1 MKKIIFTLF
10 ISLLL
15 GCSDADVMIEPFN
28 FDGIDISKCATKDI
42 LYKIK
47 SSEILF
53 ITFPIAENL
62 KNEETP
68 ANEPREIILNTI
80 NKVIYRVYSDAANS
94 TVICND
100 IPPVSPFTQTE
111 WNAKAGA
118 KIQIVTTKKLHPN
131 TNTIEYYKH
140 VITFKNI
147 EFSNG
152 TESFV
157 YDNYEFG
164 EYRTNP

>member
-1 MKKIIFTLF
+1 MKRTILIALVSFF
-10 ISLLL
+10 L
-15 GCSDADVMIEPFN
+15 GCSDADVVIEPFN
-28 FDGIDISKCATKDI
+28 FDGNSIYKCATKDI

-47 SSEILF
+47 LSEILF
-53 ITFPIAENL
+53 VTFPFETYI

-68 ANEPREIILNTI
+68 ANTPREIILNTT
-80 NKVIYRVYSDAANS
+80 NKVIYRVYSDAANG

-100 IPPVSPFTQTE
+100 IPPASPFTQTE
-111 WNAKAGA
+111 WLAQNGA
-118 KIQIVTTKKLHPN
+118 KIQIVTTKKLHPT
-131 TNTIEYYKH
+131 TNAIEYYKH

-157 YDNYEFG
+157 YDSYEFG
-164 EYRTNP
+164 EYRTYP

>member
-15 GCSDADVMIEPFN
+15 GCSDADVVIEPFD
-28 FDGIDISKCATKDI
+28 FDGITINKCDTKDI

-53 ITFPIAENL
+53 VTFPIAENL
-62 KNEETP
+62 KSEETP
-68 ANEPREIILNTI
+68 ANAPREIILNTT
-80 NKVIYRVYSDAANS
+80 NKVIYRVYSDAANA

-100 IPPVSPFTQTE
+100 IPPASPFTQTE

-118 KIQIVTTKKLHPN
+118 KIQIVTTKKLN
-131 TNTIEYYKH
+131 AANVIEYYKH

-152 TESFV
+152 TDSFV
-157 YDNYEFG
+157 YDSYEFG